1 MNKAKIAE
9 LKKHGWSVGSVTDFL
24 ELSPAEEA
32 FIELK
37 VSLAKDIQKQRQ
49 EIDMT
54 QLQLAQC
61 INSSQSRVAKI
72 EKNDPSVSLDLM
84 VKALL
89 ALRTSS
95 AEILTTIKRASI
107 VPGVKSRSLKSRIH
121 KQAITSSAR
130 KKKSLAVSR

>member
-89 ALRTSS
+89 ALRTSA
-95 AEILTTIKRASI
+95 AEILTTIKSASI

>member
-37 VSLAKDIQKQRQ
+37 VSLAKNIQKRRQ

-61 INSSQSRVAKI
+61 VHSSQSRIAKI

-84 VKALL
+84 VKTLFALKTSTTDIMHII
-89 ALRTSS
+89 TSS
-95 AEILTTIKRASI
+95 SVVASGKR
-107 VPGVKSRSLKSRIH
+107 
-121 KQAITSSAR
+121 KQAIKSYTSNI
-130 KKKSLAVSR
+130 KTKSLAVSE

>member
-9 LKKHGWSVGSVTDFL
+9 LKKHGWSIGSVTDFL

-37 VSLAKDIQKQRQ
+37 VSLAQDIQKQRQ

-89 ALRTSS
+89 ALRTSA
-95 AEILTTIKRASI
+95 AEILTTIKSASI
-107 VPGVKSRSLKSRIH
+107 VPDGPSRSLKSHIH